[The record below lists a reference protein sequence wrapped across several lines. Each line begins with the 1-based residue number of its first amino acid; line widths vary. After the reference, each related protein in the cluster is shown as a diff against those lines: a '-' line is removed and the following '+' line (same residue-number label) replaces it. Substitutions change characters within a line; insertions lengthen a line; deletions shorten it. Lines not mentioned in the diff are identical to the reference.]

1 MAIKNTI
8 NESSSAFI
16 TITFKDQT
24 GAGVTPTSA
33 AYRLDNAGVQ
43 VKGWE
48 AFTPSS
54 SSHIIE
60 ITGAENAILN
70 PELAQEIMT
79 VTVRWTYGTGSSG
92 TESFEYVIKN
102 LRCSP

>member
-8 NESSSAFI
+8 NEGSSAFL
-16 TITFKDQT
+16 TVTFKDQT

-33 AYRLDNAGVQ
+33 AYRLDNSGVQ
-43 VKGWE
+43 VRAWE
-48 AFTPSS
+48 AFTPAS

-70 PELAQEIMT
+70 PELATETMA
-79 VTVRWTYGTGSSG
+79 VTVRWTYGTGSTGS
-92 TESFEYVIKN
+92 EAFEYVIKN
-102 LRCSP
+102 LRYNP

>member
-8 NESSSAFI
+8 NEGSSAFL
-16 TITFKDQT
+16 TITFRDQT
-24 GAGVTPTSA
+24 SVGITPTTA

-43 VKGWE
+43 VRGWE

-102 LRCSP
+102 LRCNP

>member
-8 NESSSAFI
+8 NEGSSAFL

-24 GAGVTPTSA
+24 GVGVTPTSA

-43 VKGWE
+43 VKDWK

-54 SSHIIE
+54 SSYIIE

-70 PELAQEIMT
+70 SELTQETMT

-102 LRCSP
+102 LRCNP

>member
-1 MAIKNTI
+1 MAVKNTI
-8 NESSSAFI
+8 NEGSSAFL
-16 TITFKDQT
+16 TITFRDQT
-24 GAGVTPTSA
+24 VVGVTPTSA

-70 PELAQEIMT
+70 PELTQETMT

-102 LRCSP
+102 LRCNP

>member
-8 NESSSAFI
+8 NEGSSAFL

-24 GAGVTPTSA
+24 GTGVTPTTA

-43 VKGWE
+43 VRDWE
-48 AFTPSS
+48 AFTPAS

-70 PELAQEIMT
+70 PELATETMT
-79 VTVRWTYGTGSSG
+79 ATVRWTYGTGSTGS
-92 TESFEYVIKN
+92 EAFEYVIKN

>member
-8 NESSSAFI
+8 NEGSSAFL

-33 AYRLDNAGVQ
+33 ACRLDNSGVH
-43 VKGWE
+43 VRDWE

-54 SSHIIE
+54 SSYIVE

-70 PELAQEIMT
+70 PELATETMT
-79 VTVRWTYGTGSSG
+79 VTVRWTYGTGSTGS
-92 TESFEYVIKN
+92 EAFEYVIKN